1 MKFRTRLIIFYLATA
16 IVSMLIIGAAIWGS
30 LELYKTK
37 TVENQLSEQSKLI
50 FAYIKQVFLFE
61 EKRTNELNR
70 QNGKLIASNLSTG
83 IGQVQIYN
91 KELELQCNPVE
102 LEKESSLEEDEYRRL
117 ILEPAIKGDKVFYTK
132 NKVVYYSVPVVQ
144 DAKTI
149 GVLVIVYKL
158 DLLNEFLNKVLYIL
172 VAGAVVFC
180 CLIVIIS
187 IYISKKMVKPINSL
201 VETTER
207 YAKRDFVVF
216 DMDRNDELGQLS
228 RSINSMG
235 SQLQEY
241 IGRQKQFIS
250 NVSHE
255 IRTPLTAI
263 KGYSEFLYDEIA
275 GNPDIDSALV
285 HLKSESARLEKLVN
299 DHLNLSRLDSFQESF
314 VFSKTNFSNL
324 VLDTAAKLKNKAAE
338 RNITIN
344 TNLGSE
350 VFINADPE
358 RIVQVVI
365 NILDNAI
372 KYSHNYGTVEMEL
385 YREKSNAVLTVKDY
399 GIGIPREDLKNVF
412 ERFHRASNTK
422 GIAGTGLG
430 LAISNII
437 VDRHNGK
444 LNIESTVNAGTKVI
458 LTIPSI
464 EDV

>member
-1 MKFRTRLIIFYLATA
+1 MKFGTRLIIFYLATA
-16 IVSMLIIGAAIWGS
+16 IVSMIVIGAAIWGS

-37 TVENQLSEQSKLI
+37 TVENQLTEQSKLI

-61 EKRTNELNR
+61 EKRINQLNR

-91 KELELQCNPVE
+91 QGLELQCNPVE
-102 LEKESSLEEDEYRRL
+102 IEKESSLEDEEYKRL
-117 ILEPAIKGDKVFYTK
+117 ILEPAINGDKVFYTK
-132 NKVVYYSVPVVQ
+132 NKVVYYSVPVVNNS
-144 DAKTI
+144 KTI

-172 VAGAVVFC
+172 VLGALAFC

-187 IYISKKMVKPINSL
+187 IYISKKMVKPINRL

-207 YAKRDFVVF
+207 YAKRDFAEF
-216 DMDRNDELGQLS
+216 EIDRNDELGQLS
-228 RSINSMG
+228 KSINSMG

-263 KGYSEFLYDEIA
+263 KGYSEFLYDEIS
-275 GNPDIDSALV
+275 GNPDTESALV
-285 HLKSESARLEKLVN
+285 HLKSEASRLEKLVN

-314 VFSKTNFSNL
+314 VLSRTNFSNL

-338 RNITIN
+338 RNITVN
-344 TNLGSE
+344 TNINPG

-372 KYSHNYGTVEMEL
+372 KYSHNDGTVEMEL
-385 YREKSNAVLTVKDY
+385 YREKNNAVLTVKDH

-430 LAISNII
+430 LAITKII

-444 LNIESTVNAGTKVI
+444 LDLESTVNAGTRAI
-458 LTIPSI
+458 LVLPGID
-464 EDV
+464 DV